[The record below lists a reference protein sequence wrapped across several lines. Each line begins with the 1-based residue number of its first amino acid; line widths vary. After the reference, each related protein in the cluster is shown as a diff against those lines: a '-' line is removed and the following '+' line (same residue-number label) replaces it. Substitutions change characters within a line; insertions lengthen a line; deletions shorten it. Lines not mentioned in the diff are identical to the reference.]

1 MNNANN
7 MSKAGFIKSLTH
19 PRKVELAEILLADG
33 FNADEVDVA
42 EFTAKGFDRLT
53 VIELGRQISKQ
64 VEGMEGF
71 AIEWPRTDSVEKSR
85 KEEAVDKKNEEETVT
100 DTKTVEVT
108 AEEKAKQE
116 AEATAAAKAA
126 EEAKVAAD
134 EAAKK
139 AADEA
144 AAAGNTDGQVNDDTK
159 TVEKTP
165 EELAAEEAAKA
176 SDTTVTDR
184 PVG

>member
-71 AIEWPRTDSVEKSR
+71 AIEWPRNDSVEKSR

-100 DTKTVEVT
+100 DTKNVEMT
-108 AEEKAKQE
+108 EEEKAKQE

-126 EEAKVAAD
+126 EEAKI
-134 EAAKK
+134 